1 MNLERLSPTRLRAAR
16 ALALLL
22 LFAPAASARDEQA
35 QQAALRDV
43 RIEQRLDAQAPLDL
57 SFRDEAGRAAPLGE
71 YINGKPTILVLAYY
85 NCPMLCTLVLGGLT
99 SSLSDL
105 RFDAGREFNVVTL
118 SIDPRET
125 PALAAAKKEVYV
137 RRYGRAGAREGWRFL
152 TGDEADIKRL
162 ADAVGFRYAY
172 DPETGQYAHAS
183 GIMIL
188 TPEGRVSRYFYGVE
202 YRPGDLRL
210 GLVEASQNR
219 IGSPVDQVLLL
230 CYHYDV
236 ATGRYAPVAVGL
248 MRAGGALS
256 VLALGSFIFVMLR
269 REGRKRKEKEEGE
282 GVFSSWLP
290 PLALLFPL
298 LPDAASTEAH
308 RVDALFLFM
317 LALCGFVA
325 AGVCVLVVFFAVK
338 YRRRTEGQLAL
349 PSNAPRW
356 VELTWTILPLLIFLG
371 IFVWGARVYFALAR
385 PPRDAVEIN
394 VVAKQW
400 MWKFQHP
407 EGQREINVLHVP
419 VNRPVKLTLASEDVI
434 HSFYVPA
441 FRIHQDVLPVS
452 PGRPYRT
459 VWFEATKTGSFHLFC
474 SQYCGT
480 QHSGMV
486 GEIVVMAAA
495 DYQRWLASGGE
506 GSLASMGQKLFRRL
520 ACNECHSGTAEARA
534 PALDGL
540 YGSTVALQDGTT
552 LRADESYIR
561 ESILDPR
568 ARTVAGFRPIM
579 PTFQNQIDEEQVL
592 ELIAYI
598 KSLGPE
604 REQVPPVS
612 PPAGPQPSPV
622 EGAIRSGGGAEE
634 QRQP

>member
-1 MNLERLSPTRLRAAR
+1 MMSLNRHSLQIAA

-22 LFAPAASARDEQA
+22 LLAPPSRAQVPLS
-35 QQAALRDV
+35 QQAVMRDI
-43 RIEQRLDAQAPLDL
+43 RIEQRLNAQVPLDL
-57 SFRDEAGRAAPLGE
+57 TFRDEAGRSVPLRE
-71 YINGKPTILVLAYY
+71 YVNDKPTILVLAYY
-85 NCPMLCTLVLGGLT
+85 DCPMLCTLVLNGLT

-105 RFDAGREFNVVTL
+105 RFNVGREFNVVTV
-118 SIDPRET
+118 SIDPREQ

-137 RRYGRAGAREGWRFL
+137 RRYGRAGAGDGWHFL
-152 TGDEADIKRL
+152 TGDEAEIKQL
-162 ADAVGFRYAY
+162 AEAVGFRYAY
-172 DPETGQYAHAS
+172 DPATGQYAHAA

-188 TPEGRVSRYFYGVE
+188 TPEGRVARYLYGIE
-202 YRPGDLRL
+202 YPPKDLRL
-210 GLVEASQNR
+210 GLVEASHDR

-248 MRAGGALS
+248 MRAAGALS
-256 VLALGSFIFVMLR
+256 VLVLAALIFFMLR
-269 REGRKRKEKEEGE
+269 QERKRRREQRESGT
-282 GVFSSWLP
+282 VFSSTLL
-290 PLALLFPL
+290 PLALLLPL

-308 RVDALFLFM
+308 RVDTLFYFM

-338 YRRRTEGQLAL
+338 YRRRTEDQLAL
-349 PSNAPRW
+349 PSRTPRW
-356 VELTWTILPLLIFLG
+356 VELTWTIVPLVIFIG

-385 PPRDAVEIN
+385 PPRNAIEIN

-407 EGQREINVLHVP
+407 EGQREINELHIP
-419 VNRPVKLTLASEDVI
+419 VNEPVKLTLASEDVI

-480 QHSGMV
+480 QHSNMV
-486 GEIVVMAAA
+486 GQIVVMSAA
-495 DYQRWLASGGE
+495 DYQRWLTSGGE
-506 GSLASMGQKLFRRL
+506 GSLASMGQKLFRQL
-520 ACNECHSGTAEARA
+520 ACNECHSGTAQARA

-552 LRADESYIR
+552 VRADESYIR

-568 ARTVAGFRPIM
+568 AQTVAGFEPIM
-579 PTFQNQIDEEQVL
+579 PTFQNQLDEEQVL

-598 KSLGPE
+598 KSLGTE
-604 REQVPPVS
+604 REEVPPTS

-622 EGAIRSGGGAEE
+622 EGAIRSSSHAQ
-634 QRQP
+634 QRQKP

>member
-1 MNLERLSPTRLRAAR
+1 MMSFNRHGLQIAA

-22 LFAPAASARDEQA
+22 LLAPPSRAQDALS
-35 QQAALRDV
+35 QQAVMRDIH
-43 RIEQRLDAQAPLDL
+43 IEQRLNAQVPLDL
-57 SFRDEAGRAAPLGE
+57 SFRDEAGHNVQLRE
-71 YINGKPTILVLAYY
+71 YVNDKPTILVLAYY
-85 NCPMLCTLVLGGLT
+85 DCPMLCTLVLNGLT
-99 SSLSDL
+99 SSLTDL
-105 RFDAGREFNVVTL
+105 RFDVGREFNVVTV
-118 SIDPRET
+118 SIDPREQ
-125 PALAAAKKEVYV
+125 PVLAAAKKEVYV
-137 RRYGRAGAREGWRFL
+137 KRYGRAGAREGWHFL
-152 TGDEADIKRL
+152 TGDEANIKQL
-162 ADAVGFRYAY
+162 AEAVGFRYAY
-172 DPETGQYAHAS
+172 DPATGQYAHAA

-188 TPEGRVSRYFYGVE
+188 TPEGRVARYLYGIE
-202 YRPGDLRL
+202 YPPKDLRL
-210 GLVEASQNR
+210 GLVEASHDE

-256 VLALGSFIFVMLR
+256 VLVLAALIFFMLRQERKRRKER
-269 REGRKRKEKEEGE
+269 REGGTA
-282 GVFSSWLP
+282 FSSSLLLLVPLLP
-290 PLALLFPL
+290 PL
-298 LPDAASTEAH
+298 PDASTEAH
-308 RVDALFLFM
+308 RVDTLFYFM
-317 LALCGFVA
+317 LALCGSVA
-325 AGVCVLVVFFAVK
+325 AGVCVLVIVFAVK
-338 YRRRTEGQLAL
+338 YRRRTEDQLAL
-349 PSNAPRW
+349 PTRSPKW
-356 VELTWTILPLLIFLG
+356 VELTWTILPLLIFIG

-385 PPRDAVEIN
+385 PPKNAIEIN

-400 MWKFQHP
+400 MWKFQHA
-407 EGQREINVLHVP
+407 EGQREINELHIP
-419 VNRPVKLTLASEDVI
+419 VNQPVKLTLASEDVI

-486 GEIVVMAAA
+486 GEIVVMSAT
-495 DYQRWLASGGE
+495 DYQNWLTSGGE
-506 GSLASMGQKLFRRL
+506 DSLASMGQKLFRQL
-520 ACNECHSGTAEARA
+520 ACNECHSGTAQARA

-552 LRADESYIR
+552 VLADESYLR

-568 ARTVAGFRPIM
+568 AQTVAGFQPIM
-579 PTFQNQIDEEQVL
+579 PTFQNQLDEEQVL

-598 KSLGPE
+598 KSLGTQ
-604 REQVPPVS
+604 REEVPPTS

-622 EGAIRSGGGAEE
+622 EGAIRSSSHAQ
-634 QRQP
+634 QRQKP

>member
-1 MNLERLSPTRLRAAR
+1 MMSFNRHSLQIAV

-22 LFAPAASARDEQA
+22 LLMLPARAQDALS
-35 QQAALRDV
+35 QQAVMRDI
-43 RIEQRLDAQAPLDL
+43 RIEQRLNAQVPLDL
-57 SFRDEAGRAAPLGE
+57 TFHDETGRSVPLRE
-71 YINGKPTILVLAYY
+71 YINDKPTILVLAYY
-85 NCPMLCTLVLGGLT
+85 DCPMLCTLVLNGLT

-105 RFDAGREFNVVTL
+105 RFDVGREFNVVTV
-118 SIDPRET
+118 SIDPREQ
-125 PALAAAKKEVYV
+125 PSLAAAKKEVYV
-137 RRYGRAGAREGWRFL
+137 KRYGRAGASAGWHFL
-152 TGDEADIKRL
+152 TGDEGNIKQL
-162 ADAVGFRYAY
+162 AQAVGFRYAY
-172 DPETGQYAHAS
+172 DPATRQYAHAA

-188 TPEGRVSRYFYGVE
+188 TPEGRVARYLYGIE
-202 YRPGDLRL
+202 YPPKDLRL
-210 GLVEASQNR
+210 GLVEASHNE

-256 VLALGSFIFVMLR
+256 ILVLAATIFILLRQERRKR
-269 REGRKRKEKEEGE
+269 RERQESGT
-282 GVFSSWLP
+282 VFSSTLL
-290 PLALLFPL
+290 PLAFLLPL

-308 RVDALFLFM
+308 RVDTLFYFM

-338 YRRRTEGQLAL
+338 YRRRTEDQLAL
-349 PSNAPRW
+349 PSRSPRW
-356 VELTWTILPLLIFLG
+356 VELTWTILPLLIFVG

-385 PPRDAVEIN
+385 PPKNAIEIN

-400 MWKFQHP
+400 MWKFQHA
-407 EGQREINVLHVP
+407 EGQREINLLHIP
-419 VNRPVKLTLASEDVI
+419 VNQPVKLTLASEDVI

-480 QHSGMV
+480 RHSGMV
-486 GEIVVMAAA
+486 GEIVVMSAA
-495 DYQRWLASGGE
+495 DYQRWLTSGGE
-506 GSLASMGQKLFRRL
+506 GSLASMGQKLFRQL
-520 ACNECHSGTAEARA
+520 ACNECHSGTAQARA
-534 PALDGL
+534 PSLDGL
-540 YGSTVALQDGTT
+540 YGSLVALQDGTT
-552 LRADESYIR
+552 VRADDSYIR

-568 ARTVAGFRPIM
+568 AQTVAGFQPIM
-579 PTFQNQIDEEQVL
+579 PTFQNQLDEEQVL

-598 KSLGPE
+598 KSLGTE

-622 EGAIRSGGGAEE
+622 EGAIRSSSQAQ
-634 QRQP
+634 QRQKP

>member
-1 MNLERLSPTRLRAAR
+1 MRTRKRHSLYAAASLLTLLTLSAR
-16 ALALLL
+16 AQDA
-22 LFAPAASARDEQA
+22 QA
-35 QQAALRDV
+35 QGTPPGDV
-43 RIEQRLDAQAPLDL
+43 RIEQRLGAQAPLDL
-57 SFRDEAGRAAPLGE
+57 TFRDEAGRPAPLRE

-85 NCPMLCTLVLGGLT
+85 DCPMLCTLVLNGLT

-105 RFDAGREFNVVTL
+105 KFDVGREFNVVTL
-118 SIDPRET
+118 SFDPREQ

-137 RRYGRAGAREGWRFL
+137 KRYGRAGAAAGWHFL
-152 TGDEADIKRL
+152 TGDEANIKQL
-162 ADAVGFRYAY
+162 AQAVGFRYAF
-172 DPETGQYAHAS
+172 DPATGQYAHAS
-183 GIMIL
+183 GIMVL
-188 TPEGRVSRYFYGVE
+188 TPAGRVARYFYGIE
-202 YRPGDLRL
+202 YPPRDLRL

-236 ATGRYAPVAVGL
+236 ATGRYAPFAVGL
-248 MRAGGALS
+248 MRAGGAMS
-256 VLALGSFIFVMLR
+256 VLALASLIFVMLR
-269 REGRKRKEKEEGE
+269 REGKRRRGPKGSETA
-282 GVFSSWLP
+282 FSCSLL
-290 PLALLFPL
+290 PLALLLPL
-298 LPDAASTEAH
+298 LPEAASTEAQ
-308 RVDALFLFM
+308 RVDTLFYFM

-325 AGVCVLVVFFAVK
+325 AGVVVLVVFFAVK
-338 YRRRTEGQLAL
+338 YRRRTESQLAL
-349 PSNAPRW
+349 PSKAPRW
-356 VELTWTILPLLIFLG
+356 VELTWTILPLFIFVG

-385 PPRDAVEIN
+385 PPKTAVEIN

-407 EGQREINVLHVP
+407 EGQREINELHVP
-419 VNRPVKLTLASEDVI
+419 VGQPVKLTLASEDVI

-452 PGRPYRT
+452 PGHPYRT

-486 GEIVVMAAA
+486 GEIVVMSPS

-506 GSLASMGQKLFRRL
+506 GSLASVGQKLFRQL

-552 LRADESYIR
+552 VPADESYIR

-568 ARTVAGFRPIM
+568 AQVVAGFQPIM
-579 PTFQNQIDEEQVL
+579 PTFQGQLDEEQVL

-612 PPAGPQPSPV
+612 QTAGPQPSPV
-622 EGAIRSGGGAEE
+622 EGAIKSSSNTQQR
-634 QRQP
+634 RQP